1 MKVAV
6 FFTWN
11 YALTTWSESGTL
23 SRELKF
29 FQKIENDK
37 DVSFSF
43 FTYGNTQDSKLAF
56 EYKLQEVHPIYSSAK
71 YYKSKILRILSSI
84 YLPFKIKE
92 KIENVDLLFQNQLL
106 GCWIPILIKKIYKKP
121 LVIRTGYDMLDFAK
135 QDKKSYLIIFLYK
148 ILTNFAVKN
157 CNYFTVTSKNDFN
170 RFVSTYPKYKKKFL
184 LRPNWVEVNDLT
196 EFTERHSNRVLAV
209 GRLVSQKN
217 FTYLISEFENVKKDW
232 VLDIVG
238 TGPDVEKLS
247 GQAKKQNVSIN
258 LIGNLNNEELLKLY
272 QKYKYFISTSLFEG
286 NPKSLLEAMGSG
298 CIVIGSN
305 INNHSEII
313 SDNTNGYLFEIK
325 KSYLQ
330 RKFELVLENYS
341 NLPLISKKAHMY
353 IKNEHSLNSSAETF
367 YQDFYKTLSK

>member
-1 MKVAV
+1 LKVAV
-6 FFTWN
+6 FFTWS

-29 FQKIENDK
+29 FQKIEK
-37 DVSFSF
+37 ESDVSFSF

-56 EYKLQEVHPIYSSAK
+56 EYNLQEVHPIYSSSK

-92 KIENVDLLFQNQLL
+92 KIKNVDLLFQNQLL

-121 LVIRTGYDMLDFAK
+121 LIIRTGYDMLDFAK

-157 CNYFTVTSKNDFN
+157 CNYFTVTSKNDFD
-170 RFVSTYPKYKKKFL
+170 RFVSTYPKYKEKFL
-184 LRPNWVEVNDLT
+184 LRPNWVEVNELT
-196 EFTERHSNRVLAV
+196 EFTERHNNRVLAV

-217 FTYLISEFENVKKDW
+217 FSYLISEFENMKTNW

-247 GQAKKQNVSIN
+247 GQAKKQNVTIN
-258 LIGNLNNEELLKLY
+258 LIGSLNNEELLQLY

-313 SDNTNGYLFEIK
+313 SDNINGYLFEIK

-330 RKFELVLENYS
+330 RKFELVLENYA
-341 NLPLISKKAHMY
+341 NLPLISKNAHIF
-353 IKNEHSLNSSAETF
+353 IKNEHSLNTSTETF

>member
-1 MKVAV
+1 
-6 FFTWN
+6 
-11 YALTTWSESGTL
+11 
-23 SRELKF
+23 
-29 FQKIENDK
+29 
-37 DVSFSF
+37 
-43 FTYGNTQDSKLAF
+43 
-56 EYKLQEVHPIYSSAK
+56 
-71 YYKSKILRILSSI
+71 
-84 YLPFKIKE
+84 
-92 KIENVDLLFQNQLL
+92 
-106 GCWIPILIKKIYKKP
+106 
-121 LVIRTGYDMLDFAK
+121 MLDFAK

-157 CNYFTVTSKNDFN
+157 CNYFTVTSKNDFD
-170 RFVSTYPKYKKKFL
+170 RFVSTYPKYKEKFL
-184 LRPNWVEVNDLT
+184 LRPNWVEVNELT
-196 EFTERHSNRVLAV
+196 EFTERHNNRVLAV

-217 FTYLISEFENVKKDW
+217 FSYLISEFENMKTNW

-247 GQAKKQNVSIN
+247 GQAKKQNVTIN
-258 LIGNLNNEELLKLY
+258 LIGSLNNEELLQLY

-313 SDNTNGYLFEIK
+313 SDNINGYLFEIK

-330 RKFELVLENYS
+330 RKFELVLENYA
-341 NLPLISKKAHMY
+341 NLPLISKNAHIF
-353 IKNEHSLNSSAETF
+353 IKNEYSLNTSTETF

>member
-29 FQKIENDK
+29 FQKIENEN

-84 YLPFKIKE
+84 YLPVKFKE

-209 GRLVSQKN
+209 
-217 FTYLISEFENVKKDW
+217 
-232 VLDIVG
+232 
-238 TGPDVEKLS
+238 
-247 GQAKKQNVSIN
+247 
-258 LIGNLNNEELLKLY
+258 
-272 QKYKYFISTSLFEG
+272 
-286 NPKSLLEAMGSG
+286 
-298 CIVIGSN
+298 
-305 INNHSEII
+305 
-313 SDNTNGYLFEIK
+313 
-325 KSYLQ
+325 
-330 RKFELVLENYS
+330 
-341 NLPLISKKAHMY
+341 
-353 IKNEHSLNSSAETF
+353 
-367 YQDFYKTLSK
+367 

>member
-1 MKVAV
+1 LKVAV

-305 INNHSEII
+305 INNHTEII

-330 RKFELVLENYS
+330 RKFELVLENYA
-341 NLPLISKKAHMY
+341 NLPLISKNAHMF
-353 IKNEHSLNSSAETF
+353 IKNEHSLNSSTETF

>member
-1 MKVAV
+1 LKVAV

-29 FQKIENDK
+29 FQKIENEN

-43 FTYGNTQDSKLAF
+43 FTYGNTQDSKLAVA
-56 EYKLQEVHPIYSSAK
+56 YKLQEVHPIYSFAK

-84 YLPFKIKE
+84 YLPIRIKE

-121 LVIRTGYDMLDFAK
+121 LIIRTGYDMLDFAK
-135 QDKKSYLIIFLYK
+135 QDKKSYFVIFLYK

-170 RFVSTYPKYKKKFL
+170 RFVSTYPKYKEKFL
-184 LRPNWVEVNDLT
+184 LRPNWVEVNELT

-217 FTYLISEFENVKKDW
+217 FSYLISEFENVKKDL

-238 TGPDVEKLS
+238 TGPDVEKLID
-247 GQAKKQNVSIN
+247 QAKKQSVTVN
-258 LIGNLNNEELLKLY
+258 LIGSLNNEELLKLY

-313 SDNTNGYLFEIK
+313 SGNINGYLFEIK
-325 KSYLQ
+325 KGCLQ

-341 NLPLISKKAHMY
+341 NLPLISKNAYML

>member
-29 FQKIENDK
+29 FQKIEK
-37 DVSFSF
+37 ESDVSFSF

-56 EYKLQEVHPIYSSAK
+56 EYNLQEVHPIYSSSK

-92 KIENVDLLFQNQLL
+92 KIKNVDLLFQNQLL

-121 LVIRTGYDMLDFAK
+121 LIIRTGYDMLDFAK

-157 CNYFTVTSKNDFN
+157 CNYFTVTSKNDFD
-170 RFVSTYPKYKKKFL
+170 RFVSTYPKYKEKFL
-184 LRPNWVEVNDLT
+184 LRPNWVEVNELT
-196 EFTERHSNRVLAV
+196 EFTERHNNRVLAV

-217 FTYLISEFENVKKDW
+217 FSYLISEFENMKTNW

-247 GQAKKQNVSIN
+247 GQAKKQNVTIN
-258 LIGNLNNEELLKLY
+258 LIGSLNNEELLQLY

-313 SDNTNGYLFEIK
+313 SDNINGYLFEIK

-330 RKFELVLENYS
+330 RKFELVLENYA
-341 NLPLISKKAHMY
+341 NLPLISKNAHIF
-353 IKNEHSLNSSAETF
+353 IKNEHSLNTSTETF